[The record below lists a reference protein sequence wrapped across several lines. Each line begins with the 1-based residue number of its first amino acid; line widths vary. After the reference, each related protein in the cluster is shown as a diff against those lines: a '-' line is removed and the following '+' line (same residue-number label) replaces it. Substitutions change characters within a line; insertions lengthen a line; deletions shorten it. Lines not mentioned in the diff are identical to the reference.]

1 MTAPT
6 TTLSGVPA
14 DTPDL
19 VVENR
24 RAIAWDAV
32 IAGALIG
39 LAALISLA
47 VAGAALGL
55 TLADPYDGPS
65 AKSIGIGAVIW
76 FFIVNIVGMGIGG
89 YVAGRSALNETTMD
103 LADYRFRCA
112 SHGLTVWAI
121 ATVGAT
127 LLGMSALSNVIG
139 YAASTAQMVAAG
151 GAAGMGVGATN
162 MDQEDQMDM
171 GFHVRQLFGPTVAPG
186 QGQST
191 QQPAP
196 AAATTTTTPTAAPT
210 TPMAPGAQP
219 AAGGA
224 PRPGEGNYGDD
235 AMDEAG
241 MILARAWTRNGL
253 QPSEKTYLAGVL
265 ARHNGIS
272 QAEAEQ
278 RVGDAEARI
287 KAARAE
293 AEKQA
298 KEAADA
304 AAKAGA
310 LGALFAFLSLAIGAI
325 ASIVGA
331 LSSNSG
337 RVRVA
342 LR

>member
-39 LAALISLA
+39 LAASICLS
-47 VAGAALGL
+47 VAGAALGF
-55 TLADPYDGPS
+55 TLADPYEGPS
-65 AKSIGIGAVIW
+65 ARSIGIGALVW

-121 ATVGAT
+121 ATVAAT
-127 LLGMSALSNVIG
+127 MLGMSALSSVIG
-139 YAASTAQMVAAG
+139 YAANTAQVVAAGAAAG
-151 GAAGMGVGATN
+151 GAAGAMS

-191 QQPAP
+191 QQAAP
-196 AAATTTTTPTAAPT
+196 AASAAPSPAA
-210 TPMAPGAQP
+210 PMAPGSP
-219 AAGGA
+219 
-224 PRPGEGNYGDD
+224 
-235 AMDEAG
+235 
-241 MILARAWTRNGL
+241 
-253 QPSEKTYLAGVL
+253 
-265 ARHNGIS
+265 
-272 QAEAEQ
+272 
-278 RVGDAEARI
+278 
-287 KAARAE
+287 
-293 AEKQA
+293 
-298 KEAADA
+298 
-304 AAKAGA
+304 
-310 LGALFAFLSLAIGAI
+310 
-325 ASIVGA
+325 
-331 LSSNSG
+331 
-337 RVRVA
+337 
-342 LR
+342 

>member
-39 LAALISLA
+39 LAASICLS
-47 VAGAALGL
+47 VAGAALGF
-55 TLADPYDGPS
+55 TLADPYEGPS
-65 AKSIGIGAVIW
+65 AKSIGIGALIW

-89 YVAGRSALNETTMD
+89 YIAGRSALNETTMD
-103 LADYRFRCA
+103 VADFRFRCA
-112 SHGLTVWAI
+112 AHGLTVWAI
-121 ATVGAT
+121 ATVVAT
-127 LLGMSALSNVIG
+127 VLGFSALANVIG
-139 YAASTAQMVAAG
+139 YAANTAQMVAAG
-151 GAAGMGVGATN
+151 GAAGAAAGATN
-162 MDQEDQMDM
+162 TDQDDQMDM

-191 QQPAP
+191 QQAAP
-196 AAATTTTTPTAAPT
+196 AASTTSATAAPA
-210 TPMAPGAQP
+210 TPIAPGAPMTAVP
-219 AAGGA
+219 A
-224 PRPGEGNYGDD
+224 RPGQADYGDD

-241 MILARAWTRNGL
+241 NILVRAWTRNGL
-253 QPSEKTYLAGVL
+253 QPSEKTYLAGLL

-272 QAEAEQ
+272 QADAEQ
-278 RVGDAEARI
+278 RVGEAEQRI

-293 AEKQA
+293 SEKQA

-310 LGALFAFLSLAIGAI
+310 LAALLAFLSLAIGAI
-325 ASIVGA
+325 ASVVGA
-331 LSSNSG
+331 LSSNTG
-337 RVRVA
+337 RIRVA